1 VIWLTWR
8 QHRLQLLAGALT
20 LMVILVFLVVT
31 GIGMQASFN
40 DSGAAACLAR
50 NPTGCSSVASA
61 WSSQYSGYQFV
72 IPFFLVL
79 PGIVGVF
86 WGGPLVSR
94 ELEHGTHR
102 MVWMQSVTRGR
113 WLLVKLGI
121 LAAAVIVGS
130 TLLTL
135 VLEWWSGPLVTAA
148 GDDRFMPGVF
158 DLLGLVPSAYGVFA
172 FGLGVAA
179 GAIIG
184 RTVPAMAATL
194 LTFAGVRVAVEFVL
208 RPHYEPSLTDS
219 FQLSAVATTTRQSS
233 QPGAWQLTAET
244 VDRTG
249 HVVGSGM
256 GIDFNS
262 VVGDCPNLAGPGG
275 APLPDPSNISAC
287 IRQAGIHVVATYQP
301 ADRYWVFQGIEAGLF
316 VVLAAVLVAA
326 AFWWVRHRTS

>member
-1 VIWLTWR
+1 MIWLTWR

-20 LMVILVFLVVT
+20 LMAMLVFLVVT
-31 GIGMQASFN
+31 GIGMRASFN
-40 DSGAAACLAR
+40 DSGAAACFAR
-50 NPTGCSSVASA
+50 TPSDCSSVASA
-61 WSSQYSGYQFV
+61 WSNQYAGYQFL

-79 PGIVGVF
+79 PAIVGVF

-121 LAAAVIVGS
+121 LAGAVIVGS
-130 TLLTL
+130 TVLTL

-148 GDDRFMPGVF
+148 GNDRFLPGVF
-158 DLLGLVPSAYGVFA
+158 DLLGLVPIAYGVFA
-172 FGLGVAA
+172 FGLGAA
-179 GAIIG
+179 ASAVIG

-208 RPHYEPSLTDS
+208 RPHYEPPLTDS
-219 FQLSAVATTTRQSS
+219 FQLSAVATSRQSS
-233 QPGAWQLTAET
+233 LPGAWQLTAET
-244 VDRTG
+244 VDKTG
-249 HVVGSGM
+249 HVVGGGM

-275 APLPDPSNISAC
+275 AAIPDLSKVSAC

-316 VVLAAVLVAA
+316 VALAAVLAAA